1 MKDAQT
7 PNRASLQSL
16 VENLKSGRYVI
27 PNFQREFEWVPAD
40 INALMRSIFLDYYIG
55 SLLLW
60 RSTDENRSALA
71 CEEIYGFNGNGNPD
85 YIVLDGQQRLSAMYY
100 AFTAPKKPAPNRAS
114 RFLFFIDVEK
124 FMQESYEDAFVNEW
138 TRYGE
143 VLLKNKGE
151 QYRRH
156 RFPLAVLGKGGFEIF
171 KWADGYKDYWNRQAI
186 VDQEAGELSRAKA
199 AEAFASEADEF
210 REMINDIYSK
220 YQVAFIE
227 LDREIELEKVCD
239 IFTQINSRG
248 IRLDIFDL
256 LNALLTPKGIQLK
269 LLWRQA
275 EPRLEF
281 IESRRLN
288 VYALQV
294 MSLLRQNYCSPR
306 YLYYLLPGQKRTFRR
321 PDGSLFRESIINDEE
336 HFQSLWNEAIS
347 ALEDAVGVLSHP
359 QEYGAVSS
367 AYLPYIAILP
377 AFSALYARAGSQPP
391 QNRLSARRKVRSW
404 YWASVFTS
412 RYSGA
417 VDSTSTR
424 DFIDVSAWME
434 DDLKK
439 PAVIDEFQDGFRSL
453 DLRREVRRGS
463 SIYNG
468 IFNLLV
474 LNGARDWA
482 ADSVPKASELDD
494 HHIVPQSRGRS
505 LGIGSEVDSVLN
517 RTPLT
522 AETNRDYIRGRLPN
536 EYLAELIASNGFE
549 SIQGILETHLISGVA
564 LEILLRDPFTPDD
577 FEQFLGERDRT
588 IRAAIEELLVK
599 ERLDLPVPLR
609 ELDGQIET
617 VELKLRSLI
626 AQECNI
632 STFPEHVSQRA
643 RGRIRQSARTNPA
656 IDAEEYTKDL
666 EKVLEFCDLQELQ
679 QAIVSRSV
687 WSAFQTRFGTKEVL
701 SSRIN
706 QIASLRNAIR
716 HSRAVDEIT
725 LKDGEAGLLW
735 FQQALS
741 Q

>member
-16 VENLKSGRYVI
+16 VEHLKNGRYVI
-27 PNFQREFEWVPAD
+27 PDFQREFEWVPAD

-60 RSTDENRSALA
+60 RSTDEYRSALA
-71 CEEIYGFNGNGNPD
+71 CEEIYGYKGHGKPD

-100 AFTAPKKPAPNRAS
+100 AFMAPEVSAPNRAS

-124 FMQESYEDAFVNEW
+124 FMQEAYEDAFVNEW

-143 VLLKNKGE
+143 FLLRNETE
-151 QYRRH
+151 QHRRH
-156 RFPLAVLGKGGFEIF
+156 RFPLAVIGKGGYEVF
-171 KWADGYKDYWNRQAI
+171 KWADGYKDYWNRQATI
-186 VDQEAGELSRAKA
+186 EHEAGDLVRAKA
-199 AEAFASEADEF
+199 AEEYAEKADDF
-210 REMINDIYSK
+210 RETINDINSK
-220 YQVAFIE
+220 YQVAYIE
-227 LDREIELEKVCD
+227 LDREIELDKVCD

-256 LNALLTPKGIQLK
+256 LNALLKPKGIQLK
-269 LLWRQA
+269 LLWREA
-275 EPRLEF
+275 APGLEF
-281 IESRRLN
+281 VGSRRLN

-321 PDGSLFRESIINDEE
+321 PDGSLFRKSIVNDEE
-336 HFQSLWNEAIS
+336 DFRSLWNEAIA

-367 AYLPYIAILP
+367 AYLPYVAILP
-377 AFSALYARAGSQPP
+377 AFAALYAEAGRQTP

-404 YWASVFTS
+404 YWASVFTN

-424 DFIDVSAWME
+424 DFIDVSAWMKDE
-434 DDLKK
+434 LRK
-439 PAVIDEFQDGFRSL
+439 PGVIDEFQDGFRSL

-505 LGIGSEVDSVLN
+505 LGIGPEVDSVLN

-522 AETNRDYIRGRLPN
+522 AETNRDYIKGRLPN
-536 EYLAELIASNGFE
+536 EYLAELIASNGLE
-549 SIQGILETHLISGVA
+549 SIRAILDTHLISGVA
-564 LEILLRDPFTPDD
+564 LEILLRDPFTSDD

-599 ERLDLPVPLR
+599 ERLDLSAPLR
-609 ELDGQIET
+609 ELDGRIET
-617 VELKLRSLI
+617 VELKLRDLI
-626 AQECNI
+626 AQECSL

-643 RGRIRQSARTNPA
+643 RARIQQSARTNPA

-666 EKVLEFCDLQELQ
+666 VKVLEFCDLQELQ
-679 QAIVSRSV
+679 QAIVSRSM
-687 WSAFQTRFGTKEVL
+687 WLPFETRFGTKEML
-701 SSRIN
+701 TSRIN

>member
-1 MKDAQT
+1 
-7 PNRASLQSL
+7 
-16 VENLKSGRYVI
+16 
-27 PNFQREFEWVPAD
+27 
-40 INALMRSIFLDYYIG
+40 MRSIFLDYYIG

>member
-16 VENLKSGRYVI
+16 VEHLKNGRYVI
-27 PNFQREFEWVPAD
+27 PEFQREFEWVPAD

-60 RSTDENRSALA
+60 RSTEENRNALA
-71 CEEIYGFNGNGNPD
+71 CEEIYGYKGNGTPD

-100 AFTAPKKPAPNRAS
+100 AFMAPEESAPNRAS

-143 VLLKNKGE
+143 VLLQSETE

-156 RFPLAVLGKGGFEIF
+156 RFPLAVIGKGGFEIF
-171 KWADGYKDYWNRQAI
+171 KWSDGYKDYWNQQAVI
-186 VDQEAGELSRAKA
+186 EQEAGDPSRAKA
-199 AEAFASEADEF
+199 AGDFAAGAEEF

-220 YQVAFIE
+220 YQVAYIE

-256 LNALLTPKGIQLK
+256 LNALLKPKGIQLK
-269 LLWRQA
+269 LLWREA
-275 EPRLEF
+275 ASGLEF
-281 IESRRLN
+281 VESRRLN

-306 YLYYLLPGQKRTFRR
+306 YLYYLLPGQERTFRR
-321 PDGSLFRESIINDEE
+321 SDGTLFRESIVNDEDD
-336 HFQSLWNEAIS
+336 FRSLWNEAIR
-347 ALEDAVGVLSHP
+347 ALGDAVGVLSHP

-377 AFSALYARAGSQPP
+377 AFAALYAAAGNHTP

-404 YWASVFTS
+404 YWSSVFTN

-424 DFIDVSAWME
+424 DFIDVSAWMK
-434 DDLKK
+434 DDMRK

-482 ADSVPKASELDD
+482 GGQCA
-494 HHIVPQSRGRS
+494 Q
-505 LGIGSEVDSVLN
+505 
-517 RTPLT
+517 
-522 AETNRDYIRGRLPN
+522 
-536 EYLAELIASNGFE
+536 GF
-549 SIQGILETHLISGVA
+549 GV
-564 LEILLRDPFTPDD
+564 R
-577 FEQFLGERDRT
+577 
-588 IRAAIEELLVK
+588 
-599 ERLDLPVPLR
+599 
-609 ELDGQIET
+609 
-617 VELKLRSLI
+617 
-626 AQECNI
+626 
-632 STFPEHVSQRA
+632 
-643 RGRIRQSARTNPA
+643 
-656 IDAEEYTKDL
+656 
-666 EKVLEFCDLQELQ
+666 
-679 QAIVSRSV
+679 
-687 WSAFQTRFGTKEVL
+687 
-701 SSRIN
+701 
-706 QIASLRNAIR
+706 
-716 HSRAVDEIT
+716 
-725 LKDGEAGLLW
+725 
-735 FQQALS
+735 
-741 Q
+741 

>member
-16 VENLKSGRYVI
+16 VGHLQNGRYVI

-60 RSTDENRSALA
+60 RSTDENRKALA
-71 CEEIYGFNGNGNPD
+71 CEEIYGYEGNGQPD

-100 AFTAPKKPAPNRAS
+100 AFMAPEKRAPNRAS

-143 VLLKNKGE
+143 VLLQNEGE

-156 RFPLAVLGKGGFEIF
+156 RFPLAVIGKGGFEIF
-171 KWADGYKDYWNRQAI
+171 KWTDGYKDYWNRQVI
-186 VDQEAGELSRAKA
+186 VEQEAGDLARAKA
-199 AEAFASEADEF
+199 AEDFAGRADEF
-210 REMINDIYSK
+210 REEINDIYSK

-227 LDREIELEKVCD
+227 LDREIELDKVCD

-269 LLWRQA
+269 LLWREA

-321 PDGSLFRESIINDEE
+321 SDGSLFPKSIINDEE
-336 HFQSLWNEAIS
+336 DFLSLWNESIE
-347 ALEDAVGVLSHP
+347 ALERAVEVLSHP

-377 AFSALYARAGSQPP
+377 AFAALYASAGKQAPE
-391 QNRLSARRKVRSW
+391 NRLSALRKVRSW
-404 YWASVFTS
+404 YWSSVFTN

-424 DFIDVSAWME
+424 DFIDVRAWMSDE
-434 DDLKK
+434 LRK

-482 ADSVPKASELDD
+482 ADRVPRAAELDD

-505 LGIGSEVDSVLN
+505 IGIGPEVDSVLN

-536 EYLAELIASNGFE
+536 EYLAELIESNGRA
-549 SIQGILETHLISGVA
+549 SIQAVLETHLISGVA
-564 LEILLRDPFTPDD
+564 LDILLRDPFTIND
-577 FEQFLGERDRT
+577 FDQFLSERDRT

-599 ERLDLPVPLR
+599 ERLDLPIPLR
-609 ELDGQIET
+609 EIDGQIEA
-617 VELKLRSLI
+617 VELRLRTLL
-626 AQECNI
+626 AQECNVA
-632 STFPEHVSQRA
+632 TFPEHVAQRA
-643 RGRIRQSARTNPA
+643 RVRIQQFARTNPS
-656 IDAEEYTKDL
+656 IDAEQYGKEL
-666 EKVLEFCDLQELQ
+666 MRILEFCDLQELQ
-679 QAIVSRSV
+679 QAFVSKST
-687 WSAFQTRFGTKEVL
+687 WPAFATRFGTKEVL

-716 HSRAVDEIT
+716 HSRAVDAIT